1 MNLVTMNLINATD
14 QFMILGVRLI
24 SLFSLLIRPRNISC
38 KDKFLKFLFF
48 KTFQA
53 LPRSQQAFFFVGEIS
68 CFIEIKTLSSFF
80 SSSLRLFVRLLH
92 QSSLTRGKNENPE
105 KPRISL
111 RSTETCNH
119 REGVNANLT
128 PEGLHLQQSFM
139 NLLWCFYPRCV
150 RLRSH

>member
-53 LPRSQQAFFFVGEIS
+53 LPRSQQAFFLSEKYHVSSKSKRCLRFSVHPFVCS
-68 CFIEIKTLSSFF
+68 
-80 SSSLRLFVRLLH
+80 
-92 QSSLTRGKNENPE
+92 
-105 KPRISL
+105 
-111 RSTETCNH
+111 
-119 REGVNANLT
+119 
-128 PEGLHLQQSFM
+128 
-139 NLLWCFYPRCV
+139 
-150 RLRSH
+150 